1 MRRRTGR
8 AMVVT
13 GTGATVEEAQAA
25 ARARARNVIAPDLRW
40 RADIGDRFLLGDGVR
55 LRALGWLP
63 APGTAGV
70 VGVGPDAV

>member
-1 MRRRTGR
+1 VRLEGGRLLARRRTGR

-13 GTGATVEEAQAA
+13 GTGATVEEAQAG

-40 RADIGDRFLLGDGVR
+40 RADIGDRFLLRDGAR

-63 APGTAGV
+63 PV
-70 VGVGPDAV
+70 